1 MNHRLLSALVLV
13 VGVVASTANAQ
24 PQPPIENEDE
34 LIERV
39 VVRNR
44 LYTTGG
50 KLEISPTLGFTI
62 LNRLTDH
69 QNLNVGIAYNVSD
82 SIAFELRGGYALS
95 RHTGLAD
102 RIAENL
108 LLRQPARE
116 LGIVDDMSELW
127 EMQANGALGIRWNP
141 IYGKISLLAD
151 LPVHFQTYIWVGGGV
166 GTFFRESIV
175 ECLQVEAGR
184 SACAQWAQES
194 RVAPLASVAFGFRFF
209 THQGGAIRAEVR
221 DYAFTDSYK
230 ERIDR
235 QSSEGGGQP
244 TGEPVSSPGFINL
257 VLFDLGYVFFF

>member
-1 MNHRLLSALVLV
+1 MSPRLLSALVLAF
-13 VGVVASTANAQ
+13 GVAASTAHAQ
-24 PQPPIENEDE
+24 QQPPIENEDE

-50 KLEISPTLGFTI
+50 KLEVSPTIGFTI

-69 QNLNVGIAYNVSD
+69 QNLNLGVAYNVSD
-82 SIAFELRGGYALS
+82 SFAFELRGGYALS

-108 LLRQPARE
+108 LRRQPGRE
-116 LGIVDDMSELW
+116 LGIVDDLTELW
-127 EMQANGALGIRWNP
+127 EMEANGAIGLRWNP

-166 GTFFRESIV
+166 GTFFRQSIV
-175 ECLQVEAGR
+175 ECLQVESGR
-184 SACAQWAQES
+184 ASCAQWNEES
-194 RVAPLASVAFGFRFF
+194 RVAPLASVALGFRFF
-209 THQGGAIRAEVR
+209 THEGGAIRAEVR
-221 DYAFTDSYK
+221 NYAFTDSYK

-235 QSSEGGGQP
+235 QSSEGGAP
-244 TGEPVSSPGFINL
+244 TGVEVGSPGFINL